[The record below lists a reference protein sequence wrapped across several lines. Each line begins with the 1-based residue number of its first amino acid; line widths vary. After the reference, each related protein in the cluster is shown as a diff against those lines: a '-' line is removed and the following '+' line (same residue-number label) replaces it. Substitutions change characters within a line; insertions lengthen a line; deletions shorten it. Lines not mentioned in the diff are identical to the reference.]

1 MSVRVQTEQYDVT
14 DDDGALLCTVRLSA
28 PTVTVEGR
36 DAAQSAIQ
44 AVLDQMAD
52 QRQTEAEQIAEI
64 ARSDRPMVEQYT
76 TFQGYGA
83 TDSLD
88 LGRLDG
94 CTINLLWTTSD
105 NIGGAHGTT
114 MTTAFAFDA
123 ETGERLSLSD
133 VAINADALSM
143 QLEEQVLQQMEQAP
157 EQYFSDAQ
165 QWVPPA
171 AGGRLLVLFGGRRGA
186 VVQSRCAGSVQ
197 RWNAEVY
204 RDIRGPDGIAGR
216 TVDTGPGSG
225 QPGRAPDCPDC

>member
-1 MSVRVQTEQYDVT
+1 MRRSLLALAALTAVLLTACTQWDDQEPVIGIVDTEKEESTETIEKNSENSVTNPPVTPSKEMEETMPNVSVRVQTEQYDVT

-114 MTTAFAFDA
+114 RTTAFAFD
-123 ETGERLSLSD
+123 
-133 VAINADALSM
+133 V
-143 QLEEQVLQQMEQAP
+143 
-157 EQYFSDAQ
+157 
-165 QWVPPA
+165 
-171 AGGRLLVLFGGRRGA
+171 
-186 VVQSRCAGSVQ
+186 
-197 RWNAEVY
+197 
-204 RDIRGPDGIAGR
+204 
-216 TVDTGPGSG
+216 
-225 QPGRAPDCPDC
+225 